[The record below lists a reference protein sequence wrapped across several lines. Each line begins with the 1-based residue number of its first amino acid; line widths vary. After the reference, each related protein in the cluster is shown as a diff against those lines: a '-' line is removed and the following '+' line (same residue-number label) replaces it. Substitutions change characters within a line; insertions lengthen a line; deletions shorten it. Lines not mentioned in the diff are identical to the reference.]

1 MARVHFVKKA
11 QKDNPAVKKG
21 EPYYWWKFMVGGRGG
36 PKNYS
41 ATPPRPSQTTQ
52 SEFLG
57 TLGDIEDEIS
67 SLAADDG
74 LEGAVGDIASRL
86 RELGEEQ
93 GAKKENMPEGL
104 QESDTGQMLEDRATR
119 CGEMADE
126 LEGLTFDVSDK
137 EEEQSEEEYWQEKLE
152 EVQGVDLTTS

>member
-1 MARVHFVKKA
+1 MARVHFVKSARKN
-11 QKDNPAVKKG
+11 NPAVKKG
-21 EPYYWWKFMVGGRGG
+21 ESYYWWKFMVGGRGG
-36 PKNYS
+36 PKHYS
-41 ATPPRPSQTTQ
+41 ATPPKPSQTTQ

-74 LEGAVGDIASRL
+74 LESAVADIASRL

-93 GAKKENMPEGL
+93 GTKKENMPEGL
-104 QESDTGQMLEDRATR
+104 QESDTGNMLQDRADR

-126 LEGLTFDVSDK
+126 LEAITLDKSDK
-137 EEEQSEEEYWQEKLE
+137 EDDQSEDDYWQEKLE
-152 EVQGVDLTTS
+152 EVQGMDLTTS